1 MGGQAYPVSLPASA
15 CDQDTSKHATI
26 MRKELHVP
34 IFPVPSFAADA
45 FSERIGDAT
54 LTGAD
59 CRLQTPG
66 EFCKM
71 DGLDSATGKLRLDW
85 NETWH
90 DKTEELKALKA
101 SEVLWDVHS
110 FRTSKV
116 WWWICREAFRSTE
129 TQSIHALEY
138 SFIMAPSLTFA
149 AWFGD
154 HTVQCHKTSSWC
166 PYLAVVL
173 LNSNGATGHIAAC
186 AETQTRKT
194 ITEVRTKQDAA
205 HHYTAL

>member
-1 MGGQAYPVSLPASA
+1 MLKWLEAAESAAAALGGAAICAAHRRPGLSVLSTVHHRAICSQNTKPIGICMNMSYCHYTAILSTGIYWNSGANSSFMGGQAYPVSLPASA
-15 CDQDTSKHATI
+15 CDQVDQDTSKHATI

-90 DKTEELKALKA
+90 TKLKNWK
-101 SEVLWDVHS
+101 H
-110 FRTSKV
+110 
-116 WWWICREAFRSTE
+116 
-129 TQSIHALEY
+129 
-138 SFIMAPSLTFA
+138 
-149 AWFGD
+149 
-154 HTVQCHKTSSWC
+154 
-166 PYLAVVL
+166 
-173 LNSNGATGHIAAC
+173 
-186 AETQTRKT
+186 
-194 ITEVRTKQDAA
+194 
-205 HHYTAL
+205 